1 MTVKDYIHDRMD
13 IPAERSAAL
22 LAAWTAAHREQFYAI
37 DTSRERMSPALS
49 KTQTYH
55 LRRPAVPRGFIQQTT
70 SAQHVIECVDTPLYG
85 ARFEFIREFIN
96 WVGQQFYKRPDGTPG
111 WNTIGRV
118 FVTRLAANGDIGR
131 HIDEGL
137 YFETLHRHHFVF
149 IEQDAHFCWDN
160 EKVQLRTGELWRVN
174 NSIPHWVTNSGGPRT
189 HLIFDAA

>member
-1 MTVKDYIHDRMD
+1 MTSKTYVHERMD
-13 IPAERSAAL
+13 IPGDVALAL
-22 LAAWTAAHREQFYAI
+22 LSQWQVIHKEQFYAI

-55 LRRPAVPRGFIQQTT
+55 LRRPAVPPGFIKQTT
-70 SAQHVIECVDTPLYG
+70 SAQNVLDCVDTPLYS
-85 ARFEFIREFIN
+85 RFDVIREFIDF
-96 WVGQQFYKRPDGTPG
+96 VGKEFYVQPDGTPG
-111 WNTIGRV
+111 WSTIGRV
-118 FVTRLAANGDIGR
+118 FVTRLAANGNIGR

-149 IEQDAHFCWDN
+149 IEQDARFCWDN
-160 EKVQLRTGELWRVN
+160 DQVQLRTGELWRVN